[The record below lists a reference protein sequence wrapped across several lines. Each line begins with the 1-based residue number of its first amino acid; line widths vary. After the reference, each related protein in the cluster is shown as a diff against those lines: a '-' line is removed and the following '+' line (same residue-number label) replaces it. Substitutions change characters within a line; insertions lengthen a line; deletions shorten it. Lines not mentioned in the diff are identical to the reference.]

1 MSSGRPRAYLEA
13 MLERRYSRDHSW
25 TERRDGALWVGL
37 TAHAIERLGR
47 LMQLQISVSPGQQL
61 PAGGLF
67 GSLESD
73 KTVIDLYTPVG
84 GRVLAINEALLR
96 TPARLQEDSYQ
107 EGWLLRLEP
116 GEPGEFAGLL
126 DASEYSL
133 LLKTRAAD
141 L

>member
-1 MSSGRPRAYLEA
+1 

-25 TERRDGALWVGL
+25 AERRDGALWVGL

-47 LMQLQISVSPGQQL
+47 LTQLQISAEPGQQL

-73 KTVIDLYTPVG
+73 KTVIELYTPVG
-84 GRVLAINEALLR
+84 GKVLAINEALLR
-96 TPARLQEDSYQ
+96 TPGRLQEDCYQ
-107 EGWLLRLEP
+107 EGWLLRLQSGDA
-116 GEPGEFAGLL
+116 GEAGESGEFIGLL
-126 DASEYSL
+126 DASAYNL

>member
-1 MSSGRPRAYLEA
+1 

-25 TERRDGALWVGL
+25 AERRDGALWVGL

-47 LMQLQISVSPGQQL
+47 LTQLLLSATPGQQL
-61 PAGGLF
+61 PAGGVF

-73 KTVIDLYTPVG
+73 KTVIELYTPVG
-84 GRVLAINEALLR
+84 GRVLAINEALMR
-96 TPARLQEDSYQ
+96 APARLQDDCYQ

-116 GEPGEFAGLL
+116 GDAAEFLVLL
-126 DASEYSL
+126 DASAYSL

>member
-1 MSSGRPRAYLEA
+1 

-25 TERRDGALWVGL
+25 AERRDGALWVGL

-47 LMQLQISVSPGQQL
+47 LTQLQLSAAPGQQL

-73 KTVIDLYTPVG
+73 KTVIELYTPVG
-84 GRVLAINEALLR
+84 GRVLAVNEALQR
-96 TPARLQEDSYQ
+96 EPGRLQEDCYL

-116 GEPGEFAGLL
+116 GEPGESGEFMGLL
-126 DASEYSL
+126 DASAYSL
-133 LLKTRAAD
+133 LLKTRAAGV
-141 L
+141 

>member
-1 MSSGRPRAYLEA
+1 MAI
-13 MLERRYSRDHSW
+13 ERRYSRDHTW
-25 TERRDGALWVGL
+25 AERRDGAVLVGL
-37 TAHAIERLGR
+37 IAYAVDRLGA
-47 LMQLQISVSPGQQL
+47 LTQLQLTAALEQQL
-61 PAGGLF
+61 APGRAI

-96 TPARLQEDSYQ
+96 APERLQEDCYL

-116 GEPGEFAGLL
+116 ADLGEFLGLL
-126 DASEYSL
+126 DATAYSL

>member
-1 MSSGRPRAYLEA
+1 

-25 TERRDGALWVGL
+25 AERRDGALWVGL

-47 LMQLQISVSPGQQL
+47 LTQLLLSATPGQQL
-61 PAGGLF
+61 PAGGVF

-73 KTVIDLYTPVG
+73 KTVIELYTPVG
-84 GRVLAINEALLR
+84 GRVLAINEALMR
-96 TPARLQEDSYQ
+96 APARLQDDCYQ

-116 GEPGEFAGLL
+116 GDAAEFLGLL
-126 DASEYSL
+126 DASAYSL

>member
-1 MSSGRPRAYLEA
+1 
-13 MLERRYSRDHSW
+13 ML
-25 TERRDGALWVGL
+25 LVGL

-47 LMQLQISVSPGQQL
+47 LTQLQLSAAPGQQL

-84 GRVLAINEALLR
+84 GRVLAINEVLLR
-96 TPARLQEDSYQ
+96 TPGLLQEDSYQ
-107 EGWLLRLEP
+107 DGWLLRLEP
-116 GEPGEFAGLL
+116 GESGEFSGLL
-126 DASEYSL
+126 DASAYSL